1 MSRYVMAQ
9 AGMLLTLFAF
19 TPIPAHA
26 QEVRRTQP
34 GDVPE
39 AQRDTGASRLG
50 RARPQREAA
59 AAQAPEEIAAVATQ
73 ALTAASVSCQ
83 VTNAREIGRLPDGSS
98 SVLEAACATG
108 PGYVLTTATPPV
120 VFNCLIAANQAD
132 DAVAANPEATP
143 PRCELP
149 ENADVLAA
157 VQPWVQAAGLSCQV
171 DQVQWVGRTG
181 NGSDRYEVGCNGAGG
196 AWIEIGQDG
205 SVTNTLDCLQIPAN
219 AGACEY
225 TTAAES
231 AAGIQARL
239 AGSPAADCAASQA
252 RYMGANQNGRFFELK
267 CASGVGQVVRL
278 GNDGAFQQAYDC
290 AQAANI
296 GDGCQLSDAG
306 AAVAAQ
312 GEQRAARLAEL
323 GRPCTVTDQRV
334 IGREGDGAQREVV
347 EFGCSDA
354 PLGLVALF
362 AAEGAQGSEA
372 IDCLTA
378 KGRSLT
384 CQFTTEDQIKG
395 VLGQML
401 QASNRACDVSDY
413 RIAGLMAE
421 GDGQVIEVKCA
432 SGSGFLGEFPATRT
446 AAGQIQT
453 CTQAA
458 QVGDRCEL

>member
-26 QEVRRTQP
+26 QQAPRHSQ
-34 GDVPE
+34 D
-39 AQRDTGASRLG
+39 QRDVQERDTNASRLG
-50 RARPQREAA
+50 RGAAARQGTAQTPEEAA
-59 AAQAPEEIAAVATQ
+59 AAATQ
-73 ALTAASVSCQ
+73 ALTAAGVSCQ
-83 VTNAREIGRLPDGSS
+83 VVNAREVGRIPDGTGA
-98 SVLEAACATG
+98 VLEAACAAG
-108 PGYVLTTATPPV
+108 PGYVLTTTTPPTA
-120 VFNCLIAANQAD
+120 FNCLIATRQAD
-132 DAVAANPEATP
+132 DAVAANPAATP

-149 ENADVLAA
+149 QNADLSAA
-157 VQPWVQAAGLSCQV
+157 VQPWAQAADIGCSV
-171 DQVQWVGRTG
+171 DQVRWVGRTG
-181 NGSDRYEVGCNGAGG
+181 ASNDRYEIGCNGTGG
-196 AWIEIGQDG
+196 AWIEVAQNG
-205 SVTNTLDCLQIPAN
+205 SFVSKLDCLQIPAS
-219 AGACEY
+219 AGTCEF

-231 AAGIQARL
+231 AAGIQAQL
-239 AGSPAADCAASQA
+239 AGSPAADCSASQV
-252 RYMGANQNGRFFELK
+252 RYMGANENGRFFELK
-267 CASGVGQVVRL
+267 CATGAGQVVRVAD
-278 GNDGAFQQAYDC
+278 NGAFQQAYDC

-296 GDGCQLSDAG
+296 GDGCQLSDTQ

-323 GRPCTVTDQRV
+323 GRPCTVADQRV